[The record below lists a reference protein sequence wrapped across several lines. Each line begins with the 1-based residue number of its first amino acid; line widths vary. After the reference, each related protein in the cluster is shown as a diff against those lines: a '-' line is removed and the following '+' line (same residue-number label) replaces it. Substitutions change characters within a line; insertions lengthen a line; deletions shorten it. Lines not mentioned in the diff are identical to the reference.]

1 MNSKSIS
8 EHSEPDCLGMNTREE
23 GVRSKEAGELGS
35 SKRTHRNTALIV
47 RDKRVSTLYII
58 VR

>member
-1 MNSKSIS
+1 M
-8 EHSEPDCLGMNTREE
+8 REE